1 MENVTCSHCGNL
13 SMVLNLHGCYHCSV
27 CKCVIFQE
35 QDVQEQDVFDE
46 DHCETEFVSR
56 LAFHTERNKL
66 AMAMASGM

>member
-1 MENVTCSHCGNL
+1 
-13 SMVLNLHGCYHCSV
+13 MVLNLHGCYHCSV